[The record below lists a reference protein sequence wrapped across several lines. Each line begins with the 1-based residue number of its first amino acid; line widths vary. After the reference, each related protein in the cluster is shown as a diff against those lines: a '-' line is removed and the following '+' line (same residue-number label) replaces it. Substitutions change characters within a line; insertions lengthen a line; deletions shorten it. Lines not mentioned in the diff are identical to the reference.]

1 MHFVEKPA
9 LLQEKKTVHVN
20 LKFVKNENMHS
31 KRLKETPSL

>member
-9 LLQEKKTVHVN
+9 LLQEKNVHVN
-20 LKFVKNENMHS
+20 LKFVKNENMHF